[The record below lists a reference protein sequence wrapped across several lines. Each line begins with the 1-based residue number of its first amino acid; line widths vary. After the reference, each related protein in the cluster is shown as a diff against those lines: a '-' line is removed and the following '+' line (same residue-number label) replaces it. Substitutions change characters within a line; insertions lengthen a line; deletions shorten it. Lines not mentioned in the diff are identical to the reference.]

1 MPRVLLGAFFMDT
14 QDIFY
19 MKRAISLASKGL
31 GWVNPNPLV
40 GAVVVKNN
48 QIIGE
53 GWHERFGGPHAERN
67 AFKNCTEDARG
78 ADLYVTLE
86 PCCHFGKTPPCTEAV
101 ISHGIKRVFVGIED
115 PNPLVSGKG
124 ISILREAGIEVTV
137 GICRD
142 EIIKQNRVFLKYI
155 TAGFPWVM
163 LKYAMTLDGKLASYL
178 GDSKWVTGEAARAM
192 VHRLRAENM
201 AVALGIGSV
210 RADNPL
216 LNCRLEGSFRQPVRI
231 IVDSSASIAECIDS
245 SVTAGNKLIFSA
257 KQYRTIVAHTADA
270 PAQRLADLKNAG
282 VETLLCDGV
291 SVHGGVSVNGGA
303 SEHVSASENGGVS
316 EHVGVFEH
324 GRVSGGRVDVKDMLL
339 KIGKLGIDSVM
350 VEGGGNLNASL
361 VEGGCV
367 DEVIAFVAPK
377 IIGGHNAVS
386 PVEGTGIDLM
396 RNALQLRDVVSGV
409 VGDDFYIRGILKK

>member
-115 PNPLVSGKG
+115 PNPLVAGKG

-163 LKYAMTLDGKLASYL
+163 LKYAMTLDGKIASYL
-178 GDSKWVTGEAARAM
+178 GDSKWVTSDAAREI
-192 VHRLRAENM
+192 VHHLRAENM

-216 LNCRLEGSFRQPVRI
+216 LNCRLEGSYRQPVRI
-231 IVDSSASIAECIDS
+231 IVDSSASIAECLTS
-245 SVTAGNKLIFSA
+245 SVTAGDKLIYSA
-257 KQYRTIVAHTADA
+257 KQYRTIVAHTVLA
-270 PAQRLADLKNAG
+270 PAQRLAELKNAG

-291 SVHGGVSVNGGA
+291 SVHGGA
-303 SEHVSASENGGVS
+303 SER
-316 EHVGVFEH
+316 VG
-324 GRVSGGRVDVKDMLL
+324 VSGGRVDVKDMLL
-339 KIGKLGIDSVM
+339 KIGKLGIDSVV

-361 VEGGCV
+361 IKEGCV

-377 IIGGHNAVS
+377 IIGGYNAVS
-386 PVEGTGIDLM
+386 PVEGAGIDLM

>member
-1 MPRVLLGAFFMDT
+1 MPQVLLGAFFMDT

-19 MKRAISLASKGL
+19 MKRAISLASNGL

-48 QIIGE
+48 HIIGE

-67 AFKNCTEDARG
+67 AFKNCSEDARC

-115 PNPLVSGKG
+115 TNPLVAGKG

-142 EIIKQNRVFLKYI
+142 EIIKQNRIFLKYI

-163 LKYAMTLDGKLASYL
+163 LKYAMTLDGKIASYL
-178 GDSKWVTGEAARAM
+178 GDSKWVTSDAAREM
-192 VHRLRAENM
+192 VHHLRAENM

-216 LNCRLEGSFRQPVRI
+216 LNCRLEGSYRQPVRI
-231 IVDSSASIAECIDS
+231 IVDSSASIAECLTS
-245 SVTAGNKLIFSA
+245 SVTAGAKLIYSA
-257 KQYRTIVAHTADA
+257 KQYRTIIAHTEDA
-270 PAQRLADLKNAG
+270 PAKRLADLKNAG
-282 VETLLCDGV
+282 VDTLLCDDK
-291 SVHGGVSVNGGA
+291 HGMVC
-303 SEHVSASENGGVS
+303 
-316 EHVGVFEH
+316 
-324 GRVSGGRVDVKDMLL
+324 VKDMLL

-350 VEGGGNLNASL
+350 VEGGGNLNGSL
-361 VEGGCV
+361 IEEGCV
-367 DEVIAFVAPK
+367 DEVIAFIAPK
-377 IIGGHNAVS
+377 IIGGHGART
-386 PVEGTGIDLM
+386 PVEGAGIDLM
-396 RNALQLRDVVSGV
+396 RNALQLRDVETGV

>member
-142 EIIKQNRVFLKYI
+142 DIIKQNRVFLKYI

-231 IVDSSASIAECIDS
+231 IVDSSASIAECLTS

-257 KQYRTIVAHTADA
+257 KQYRTIVAHTVLA
-270 PAQRLADLKNAG
+270 PAQRLAELKDAG

-291 SVHGGVSVNGGA
+291 P
-303 SEHVSASENGGVS
+303 EHVGVPVHVGVS
-316 EHVGVFEH
+316 EHVG
-324 GRVSGGRVDVKDMLL
+324 VSGGRVDVKDMLL

-350 VEGGGNLNASL
+350 VEGGGNLNGSL
-361 VEGGCV
+361 IEEGCV
-367 DEVIAFVAPK
+367 DEVIAFIAPK
-377 IIGGHNAVS
+377 IIGGHGART
-386 PVEGTGIDLM
+386 PVEGAGIDLM
-396 RNALQLRDVVSGV
+396 RNALQLRDVETGA
-409 VGDDFYIRGILKK
+409 VGDDFYVRGILKK

>member
-19 MKRAISLASKGL
+19 MKRAINLASKGL

-142 EIIKQNRVFLKYI
+142 DIIKQNRVFLKYI
-155 TAGFPWVM
+155 TTGFPWVM

-257 KQYRTIVAHTADA
+257 KQYRTIVAHTVLA
-270 PAQRLADLKNAG
+270 PAQRLAELKDAG

-291 SVHGGVSVNGGA
+291 PEHGGVSGNVGA
-303 SEHVSASENGGVS
+303 SGN
-316 EHVGVFEH
+316 VGVFEH
-324 GRVSGGRVDVKDMLL
+324 GRVPGGRVDVKDMLL
-339 KIGKLGIDSVM
+339 KIGKLGIDSVV

-361 VEGGCV
+361 IEEGCV

>member
-19 MKRAISLASKGL
+19 MKRAINLASKGL

-142 EIIKQNRVFLKYI
+142 DIIKQNRVFLKYI
-155 TAGFPWVM
+155 TTGFPWVM
-163 LKYAMTLDGKLASYL
+163 LKYAMTMDGKIASYM

-210 RADNPL
+210 KADNPL
-216 LNCRLEGSFRQPVRI
+216 LNCRLEGSFRQPVRL
-231 IVDSSASIAECIDS
+231 IVDSRASIAECIDS

-270 PAQRLADLKNAG
+270 PAQRLAELKDAG

-291 SVHGGVSVNGGA
+291 PEHGG
-303 SEHVSASENGGVS
+303 
-316 EHVGVFEH
+316 
-324 GRVSGGRVDVKDMLL
+324 VSGGRVDVKDMLL

-386 PVEGTGIDLM
+386 PIEGAGIDLM
-396 RNALQLRDVVSGV
+396 RNALQLRDVVSGI